1 MDFDAYFD
9 ELDVVSNTKKDITEL
24 KCCDN
29 IDNHMANEG
38 LITCSICGNTINNII
53 DVPEWKN
60 YDNGKN
66 GTRCGMPVN
75 TLLPKS
81 SLGTIISNK
90 NANNYRINMYQ
101 KWNSMPYKERS
112 LYKIFNMIDDICN
125 SNCLPP
131 IIGTTSKSLYKII
144 SETKISRGKNRQ
156 GIIAACVFNACKECN
171 VPRSNKEIAAFFSID
186 PKIMTKGCKNFT
198 EIFRM
203 SKQRKKRI
211 QSQKSITICDF
222 IARFCSKLDLT
233 EEDTNHILKLSDLCN
248 NDTISN
254 ENTPPSMASGCIL
267 LYIKLVESNISK
279 KQISDICKI
288 SEVTINKCYKK
299 IIELESVQEYIKIH
313 TLSS

>member
-9 ELDVVSNTKKDITEL
+9 ELDVVSNTKKDITAK
-24 KCCDN
+24 KCCDI
-29 IDNHMANEG
+29 IDNHMIDEG
-38 LITCSICGNTINNII
+38 LITCSICGNTINNIV
-53 DVPEWKN
+53 DSPEWKN
-60 YDNGKN
+60 YENGKN

-90 NANNYRINMYQ
+90 NGNNYRINMYQ

-112 LYKIFNMIDDICN
+112 LYKIFNAIDDVCN
-125 SNCLPP
+125 SNSLPT
-131 IIGTTSKSLYKII
+131 IIATTSKSLYKTI

-156 GIIAACVFNACKECN
+156 GIIAACVYNACKECN
-171 VPRSNKEIAAFFSID
+171 VPRSNKEISSFFEID

-203 SKQRKKRI
+203 SNQRDKRI
-211 QSQKSITICDF
+211 QSQKNITICDF
-222 IARFCSKLDLT
+222 IDRFCSKLNLSDL
-233 EEDTNHILKLSDLCN
+233 DTNHIMKLSEICN
-248 NDTISN
+248 KDSIIN

-267 LYIKLVESNISK
+267 LYIKLIDSNISK
-279 KQISDICKI
+279 KEISEICRI

-299 IIELESVQEYIKIH
+299 IKELDSIQEYIKIH
-313 TLSS
+313 KLSP